1 VADEGINRYETF
13 TLSVLVTMRPLIRLE
28 PEAYDKEGHTLLSDV
43 VVDLHIDIPAG
54 TYYDLLNENLCQ
66 YELS

>member
-1 VADEGINRYETF
+1 MG
-13 TLSVLVTMRPLIRLE
+13 PLIRLE

-54 TYYDLLNENLCQ
+54 TYYDLLTENLCQ